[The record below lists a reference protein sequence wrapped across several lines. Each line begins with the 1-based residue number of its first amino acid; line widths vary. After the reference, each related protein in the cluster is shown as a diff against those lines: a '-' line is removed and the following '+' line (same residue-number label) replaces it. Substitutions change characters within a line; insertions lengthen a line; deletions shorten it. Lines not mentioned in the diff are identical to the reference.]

1 MLNWNWVF
9 ILLFNNNNNNNNNN
23 KKKQL
28 HLQCNDNPGHDSTT
42 VIFSLFKCKLNKDEE
57 CILSNGLNFA
67 VPPTEI

>member
-1 MLNWNWVF
+1 M
-9 ILLFNNNNNNNNNN
+9 
-23 KKKQL
+23 